1 MHLKVHLL
9 LLTKSNIKY
18 FNYSLI
24 TLSIHLFTH
33 YFSQVK
39 SNIDTILTFE
49 TVYISSELYQSLFL
63 EHS

>member
-24 TLSIHLFTH
+24 TLYIHLFTH